1 MSQERFTA
9 MQVMAT
15 STVTPDRSTS
25 TTVIRK
31 TYPNYKVIVLNDD
44 FSRYSFGF
52 QKKAKKKTKTQVRR
66 YIIFVL
72 CG

>member
-1 MSQERFTA
+1 MSQKRFTA

-44 FSRYSFGF
+44 FNSFDNVDEVFFVILGSF
-52 QKKAKKKTKTQVRR
+52 IIQLFPLVTK
-66 YIIFVL
+66 
-72 CG
+72 